1 MKECFV
7 ITTYC
12 NTPYRVEELKKCINN
27 LRQFDIDILVHAHY
41 PFRFRNSKNG

>member
-12 NTPYRVEELKKCINN
+12 NTLSRVEELKKCINN
-27 LRQFDIDILVHAHY
+27 LKHFNIDILVHAHY
-41 PFRFRNSKNG
+41 PLDLEIQ